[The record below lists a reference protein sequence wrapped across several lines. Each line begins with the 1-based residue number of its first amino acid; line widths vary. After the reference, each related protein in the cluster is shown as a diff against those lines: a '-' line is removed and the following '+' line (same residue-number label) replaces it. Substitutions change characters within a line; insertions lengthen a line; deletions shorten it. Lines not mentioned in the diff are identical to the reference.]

1 MILKKL
7 GYINKRQRGFTL
19 LELLI
24 ALAITGA
31 ITGGIAT
38 SIFQTLDYSAR
49 GNVRMVAV
57 KQVEN
62 AIHYINRDVQMAQ
75 IIEPAADA
83 DGFPLVLTWVE
94 WGADNTQHVVTY
106 SIVGNELKRSHSQDG
121 GTPTELILAQHIDT
135 GSDDTSC
142 AFDEDLWIFTFRI
155 TVTISGY
162 PEDISEMREMRIT
175 PRTS

>member
-7 GYINKRQRGFTL
+7 GYINKKQRGFTL
-19 LELLI
+19 LELII

-31 ITGGIAT
+31 ITGGLAT

-49 GNVRMVAV
+49 DNMRMVAV

-75 IIEPAADA
+75 IIEPTEDA

-94 WGADNTQHVVTY
+94 WDVDNTEHVVTY
-106 SIVGNELKRSHSQDG
+106 SIVGNELQRSHSEDG
-121 GTPTELILAQHIDT
+121 GTPTELTLAQHIDT
-135 GSDDTSC
+135 DSDDTYC
-142 AFDEDLWIFTFRI
+142 DFDEDLWIFTFRI
-155 TVTISGY
+155 TVTVSGY
-162 PEDISEMREMRIT
+162 PEDISEMREVRIT